1 MINKIIAEYLRT
13 NKRLVVPHFGAFIR
27 KENSEAIVFVP
38 FLKKDDGVLQQLLVS
53 EYGMDS
59 ADAQAVIDEYIA
71 EIKESIAARGAYV
84 IEGVGRLMTDSNG
97 ICYLELGA
105 APAQAAAVR
114 PVDTASPVGPASFPA
129 PSAEPA
135 RHTKIQQQARPT
147 EKTDKLGGQALLS
160 DVMWF
165 KKEMKAYH
173 EWLERQVKKHPH
185 VKILMET
192 EATPELISEMDV
204 DAAIIAVGA
213 EQIVPPIPGVEKAT
227 MAFDVFGHE
236 EELGKKVVII
246 GGGDIGCEL
255 SIHLSGLGHE
265 CSIVEMTHFVAG
277 NTELTERMSILEWME
292 KENVTTY
299 LDTQALEIG
308 DGSVKIKNA
317 DGESYLEADSVIVS
331 TGTRALSKLRD
342 SFKDVAFD
350 VINIGDCKKASNIQ
364 HAVESGFDAGY
375 IL

>member
-13 NKRLVVPHFGAFIR
+13 NTRLVVPHFGAFIR

-114 PVDTASPVGPASFPA
+114 SVDTASPVGPASFPA

-147 EKTDKLGGQALLS
+147 EKTDKLGAAASPQSPARKPEAQYPPDTRPSNPVTSRSVQDALYGNPRPAPMQAPADRQEQTFRTPMPNVRPGNQPPRPPMPPQGRPAGTGYRPS
-160 DVMWF
+160 RPVGRQAP
-165 KKEMKAYH
+165 KSKADGFI
-173 EWLERQVKKHPH
+173 VIA
-185 VKILMET
+185 IL
-192 EATPELISEMDV
+192 AAVAAL
-204 DAAIIAVGA
+204 AAIIFGLTVTHGGPDILPLIESSSPDTTQVQPIA
-213 EQIVPPIPGVEKAT
+213 E
-227 MAFDVFGHE
+227 
-236 EELGKKVVII
+236 
-246 GGGDIGCEL
+246 
-255 SIHLSGLGHE
+255 
-265 CSIVEMTHFVAG
+265 
-277 NTELTERMSILEWME
+277 
-292 KENVTTY
+292 
-299 LDTQALEIG
+299 
-308 DGSVKIKNA
+308 
-317 DGESYLEADSVIVS
+317 
-331 TGTRALSKLRD
+331 
-342 SFKDVAFD
+342 
-350 VINIGDCKKASNIQ
+350 
-364 HAVESGFDAGY
+364 
-375 IL
+375 

>member
-114 PVDTASPVGPASFPA
+114 SVDTASPVGPASFPA

-147 EKTDKLGGQALLS
+147 EKTDKLGAAAS
-160 DVMWF
+160 
-165 KKEMKAYH
+165 
-173 EWLERQVKKHPH
+173 P
-185 VKILMET
+185 
-192 EATPELISEMDV
+192 PEQPGHFP
-204 DAAIIAVGA
+204 VGA
-213 EQIVPPIPGVEKAT
+213 RRSLRQSPSCPHASSGRPARTDFPNTHAECPPRNPAAPAAPRAARRHGIPSVAPGGQTSPQVQSRRIHRHSHSGRRSG
-227 MAFDVFGHE
+227 FGRHH
-236 EELGKKVVII
+236 I
-246 GGGDIGCEL
+246 
-255 SIHLSGLGHE
+255 
-265 CSIVEMTHFVAG
+265 
-277 NTELTERMSILEWME
+277 R
-292 KENVTTY
+292 
-299 LDTQALEIG
+299 
-308 DGSVKIKNA
+308 A
-317 DGESYLEADSVIVS
+317 DGHSRRTRYPAADRILVARHDAGSADSGITVPN
-331 TGTRALSKLRD
+331 T
-342 SFKDVAFD
+342 
-350 VINIGDCKKASNIQ
+350 
-364 HAVESGFDAGY
+364 
-375 IL
+375 

>member
-147 EKTDKLGGQALLS
+147 EKTDKLGAAASPQSPARKPEAQYPPDTRPSNPVTSRSVQDALYGNPRPAPMQAPADRQEQTFRTPMPNVRPGNQPPRPPMPPQGRPDGTGYRPS
-160 DVMWF
+160 RPVGRQAP
-165 KKEMKAYH
+165 KSKADGFI
-173 EWLERQVKKHPH
+173 VIA
-185 VKILMET
+185 IL
-192 EATPELISEMDV
+192 AAVAAL
-204 DAAIIAVGA
+204 AAIIFGLTVTHGGPDILPLIESSSPDTTQVQPIA
-213 EQIVPPIPGVEKAT
+213 E
-227 MAFDVFGHE
+227 
-236 EELGKKVVII
+236 
-246 GGGDIGCEL
+246 
-255 SIHLSGLGHE
+255 
-265 CSIVEMTHFVAG
+265 
-277 NTELTERMSILEWME
+277 
-292 KENVTTY
+292 
-299 LDTQALEIG
+299 
-308 DGSVKIKNA
+308 
-317 DGESYLEADSVIVS
+317 
-331 TGTRALSKLRD
+331 
-342 SFKDVAFD
+342 
-350 VINIGDCKKASNIQ
+350 
-364 HAVESGFDAGY
+364 
-375 IL
+375 

>member
-147 EKTDKLGGQALLS
+147 EKTDKLGAAASPQSPARKPEAQYPPDTRPSNPVTSRSVQDALYGNPRPAPMQAPADRQEQTFRTPMPNVRPGNQPPRPPMPPQGRPAGTGYRPS
-160 DVMWF
+160 RPVGRQAP
-165 KKEMKAYH
+165 KSKADGFI
-173 EWLERQVKKHPH
+173 VIA
-185 VKILMET
+185 IL
-192 EATPELISEMDV
+192 AAVAAL
-204 DAAIIAVGA
+204 AAII
-213 EQIVPPIPGVEKAT
+213 
-227 MAFDVFGHE
+227 FGLTVTH
-236 EELGKKVVII
+236 
-246 GGGDIGCEL
+246 GGPDIL
-255 SIHLSGLGHE
+255 P
-265 CSIVEMTHFVAG
+265 
-277 NTELTERMSILEWME
+277 LTESSSPD
-292 KENVTTY
+292 TT
-299 LDTQALEIG
+299 QVQPIAE
-308 DGSVKIKNA
+308 
-317 DGESYLEADSVIVS
+317 
-331 TGTRALSKLRD
+331 
-342 SFKDVAFD
+342 
-350 VINIGDCKKASNIQ
+350 
-364 HAVESGFDAGY
+364 
-375 IL
+375 

>member
-147 EKTDKLGGQALLS
+147 EKTDKLGAAASPQSPARKPEAQYPPDTRPSNPVTSRSVQDALYGNPRPAPMQAPTDRQEQTFRTPMPNVRPGNQPPRPPMPPQGRPAGTGYRPS
-160 DVMWF
+160 RPVGRQAP
-165 KKEMKAYH
+165 KSKADGFI
-173 EWLERQVKKHPH
+173 VIA
-185 VKILMET
+185 IL
-192 EATPELISEMDV
+192 AAVAAL
-204 DAAIIAVGA
+204 AAIIFGLTVTHGGPDILPLIESSSPDTTQVQPIA
-213 EQIVPPIPGVEKAT
+213 E
-227 MAFDVFGHE
+227 
-236 EELGKKVVII
+236 
-246 GGGDIGCEL
+246 
-255 SIHLSGLGHE
+255 
-265 CSIVEMTHFVAG
+265 
-277 NTELTERMSILEWME
+277 
-292 KENVTTY
+292 
-299 LDTQALEIG
+299 
-308 DGSVKIKNA
+308 
-317 DGESYLEADSVIVS
+317 
-331 TGTRALSKLRD
+331 
-342 SFKDVAFD
+342 
-350 VINIGDCKKASNIQ
+350 
-364 HAVESGFDAGY
+364 
-375 IL
+375 

>member
-147 EKTDKLGGQALLS
+147 EKTDKLGAAASPQSPARKPEAQYPPDTRPSNPVTSRSVQDALYGNPRPAPMQAPADRQEQTFRTPMPNVRPGNQPPRPPMPPQGRPAGTGYRPS
-160 DVMWF
+160 RPVGRQAP
-165 KKEMKAYH
+165 KSKADGFI
-173 EWLERQVKKHPH
+173 VIA
-185 VKILMET
+185 IL
-192 EATPELISEMDV
+192 AAVSAL
-204 DAAIIAVGA
+204 AAI
-213 EQIVPPIPGVEKAT
+213 Q
-227 MAFDVFGHE
+227 FG
-236 EELGKKVVII
+236 LTVTD
-246 GGGDIGCEL
+246 GGPDIL
-255 SIHLSGLGHE
+255 PL
-265 CSIVEMTHFVAG
+265 
-277 NTELTERMSILEWME
+277 
-292 KENVTTY
+292 
-299 LDTQALEIG
+299 
-308 DGSVKIKNA
+308 
-317 DGESYLEADSVIVS
+317 IVS
-331 TGTRALSKLRD
+331 SSPDTTQVQPIA
-342 SFKDVAFD
+342 
-350 VINIGDCKKASNIQ
+350 
-364 HAVESGFDAGY
+364 E
-375 IL
+375 

>member
-147 EKTDKLGGQALLS
+147 EKTDKLGAAASPQSPARKPEAQYPPDTRPSNPVTSRSVQDALYGNPRPAPMQAPADRQEQTFRTPMPNVRPGNQPPRPPMPPQGRPAGTGYRPS
-160 DVMWF
+160 RPVGRQAP
-165 KKEMKAYH
+165 KCKADGFI
-173 EWLERQVKKHPH
+173 VIA
-185 VKILMET
+185 IL
-192 EATPELISEMDV
+192 AAVAAL
-204 DAAIIAVGA
+204 AAIIFGLTVTHGGPDILPLIESSSPDTTQVQPIA
-213 EQIVPPIPGVEKAT
+213 E
-227 MAFDVFGHE
+227 
-236 EELGKKVVII
+236 
-246 GGGDIGCEL
+246 
-255 SIHLSGLGHE
+255 
-265 CSIVEMTHFVAG
+265 
-277 NTELTERMSILEWME
+277 
-292 KENVTTY
+292 
-299 LDTQALEIG
+299 
-308 DGSVKIKNA
+308 
-317 DGESYLEADSVIVS
+317 
-331 TGTRALSKLRD
+331 
-342 SFKDVAFD
+342 
-350 VINIGDCKKASNIQ
+350 
-364 HAVESGFDAGY
+364 
-375 IL
+375 

>member
-97 ICYLELGA
+97 IYYLELGA

-147 EKTDKLGGQALLS
+147 EKTDKLGAAASPQSPARKPEAQYPPDTRPSNPVTSRSVQDALYGNPRPAPMQAPADRQEQTFRTPMPNVRPGNQPPRPPMPPQGRPAGTGYRPS
-160 DVMWF
+160 RPVGRQAP
-165 KKEMKAYH
+165 KSKADGFI
-173 EWLERQVKKHPH
+173 VIA
-185 VKILMET
+185 IL
-192 EATPELISEMDV
+192 AAVAAL
-204 DAAIIAVGA
+204 AAIIFGLTVTHGGPDILPLIESSSPDTTQVQPIA
-213 EQIVPPIPGVEKAT
+213 E
-227 MAFDVFGHE
+227 
-236 EELGKKVVII
+236 
-246 GGGDIGCEL
+246 
-255 SIHLSGLGHE
+255 
-265 CSIVEMTHFVAG
+265 
-277 NTELTERMSILEWME
+277 
-292 KENVTTY
+292 
-299 LDTQALEIG
+299 
-308 DGSVKIKNA
+308 
-317 DGESYLEADSVIVS
+317 
-331 TGTRALSKLRD
+331 
-342 SFKDVAFD
+342 
-350 VINIGDCKKASNIQ
+350 
-364 HAVESGFDAGY
+364 
-375 IL
+375 

>member
-135 RHTKIQQQARPT
+135 RHTKIQARPT
-147 EKTDKLGGQALLS
+147 EKTDKLGAAASPQSPARKPEAQYPPDTRPSNPVTSRSVQDALYGNPRPAPMQAPADRQEQTFRTPMPNVRPGNQPPRPPMPPQGRPAGTGYRPS
-160 DVMWF
+160 RPVGRQAP
-165 KKEMKAYH
+165 KSKADGFI
-173 EWLERQVKKHPH
+173 VIA
-185 VKILMET
+185 IL
-192 EATPELISEMDV
+192 AAVAAL
-204 DAAIIAVGA
+204 AAIIFGLTVTHGGPDILPLIESSSPDTTQVQPIA
-213 EQIVPPIPGVEKAT
+213 E
-227 MAFDVFGHE
+227 
-236 EELGKKVVII
+236 
-246 GGGDIGCEL
+246 
-255 SIHLSGLGHE
+255 
-265 CSIVEMTHFVAG
+265 
-277 NTELTERMSILEWME
+277 
-292 KENVTTY
+292 
-299 LDTQALEIG
+299 
-308 DGSVKIKNA
+308 
-317 DGESYLEADSVIVS
+317 
-331 TGTRALSKLRD
+331 
-342 SFKDVAFD
+342 
-350 VINIGDCKKASNIQ
+350 
-364 HAVESGFDAGY
+364 
-375 IL
+375 

>member
-147 EKTDKLGGQALLS
+147 EKTDKLGAAASPQSPARKPEAQYPPDTRPSNPVTSRSVQDALYGNPRPAPMQAPADRQEQTFRTPMPNVRPGNQPPRPPMPPQGRPAGTGYRPS
-160 DVMWF
+160 RPVGRQAP
-165 KKEMKAYH
+165 KSKADGFIIIA
-173 EWLERQVKKHPH
+173 
-185 VKILMET
+185 IL
-192 EATPELISEMDV
+192 AAVAAL
-204 DAAIIAVGA
+204 AAIIFGLTVTHGGPDILPLIESSSPDTTQIQAIA
-213 EQIVPPIPGVEKAT
+213 E
-227 MAFDVFGHE
+227 
-236 EELGKKVVII
+236 
-246 GGGDIGCEL
+246 
-255 SIHLSGLGHE
+255 
-265 CSIVEMTHFVAG
+265 
-277 NTELTERMSILEWME
+277 
-292 KENVTTY
+292 
-299 LDTQALEIG
+299 
-308 DGSVKIKNA
+308 
-317 DGESYLEADSVIVS
+317 
-331 TGTRALSKLRD
+331 
-342 SFKDVAFD
+342 
-350 VINIGDCKKASNIQ
+350 
-364 HAVESGFDAGY
+364 
-375 IL
+375 

>member
-114 PVDTASPVGPASFPA
+114 SVDTASPVGPASFPA

-147 EKTDKLGGQALLS
+147 EKTDKLGAAASPQSPARKPEAQYPPDTRPSNPVTSRSVQDALYGNPRPAPMQAPADRQEQTFRTPMPNVRPGNQPPRPRMPPQGRPAGTGYRPS
-160 DVMWF
+160 RPVGRQAP
-165 KKEMKAYH
+165 KSKADGFI
-173 EWLERQVKKHPH
+173 VIA
-185 VKILMET
+185 IL
-192 EATPELISEMDV
+192 AAVAAL
-204 DAAIIAVGA
+204 AAIIFGLTVTHGGPDILPLIESSSPDTTQVQPIA
-213 EQIVPPIPGVEKAT
+213 E
-227 MAFDVFGHE
+227 
-236 EELGKKVVII
+236 
-246 GGGDIGCEL
+246 
-255 SIHLSGLGHE
+255 
-265 CSIVEMTHFVAG
+265 
-277 NTELTERMSILEWME
+277 
-292 KENVTTY
+292 
-299 LDTQALEIG
+299 
-308 DGSVKIKNA
+308 
-317 DGESYLEADSVIVS
+317 
-331 TGTRALSKLRD
+331 
-342 SFKDVAFD
+342 
-350 VINIGDCKKASNIQ
+350 
-364 HAVESGFDAGY
+364 
-375 IL
+375 

>member
-114 PVDTASPVGPASFPA
+114 SVDTASPVGPASFPA

-147 EKTDKLGGQALLS
+147 EKTDKLGASASPQSPARKPEAQYPPDTRPSNPVTSRSVQDALYGNPRPAPMQAPADRQEQTFRTPMPNVRPGIQPPRPPLGRPAGPGYRPS
-160 DVMWF
+160 RPVGSQAPQS
-165 KKEMKAYH
+165 KAAGF
-173 EWLERQVKKHPH
+173 LVIA
-185 VKILMET
+185 IL
-192 EATPELISEMDV
+192 AAVAAL
-204 DAAIIAVGA
+204 AAIIFGLTVTHGGPDILPLIESSSPDTTQVQPIA
-213 EQIVPPIPGVEKAT
+213 E
-227 MAFDVFGHE
+227 
-236 EELGKKVVII
+236 
-246 GGGDIGCEL
+246 
-255 SIHLSGLGHE
+255 
-265 CSIVEMTHFVAG
+265 
-277 NTELTERMSILEWME
+277 
-292 KENVTTY
+292 
-299 LDTQALEIG
+299 
-308 DGSVKIKNA
+308 
-317 DGESYLEADSVIVS
+317 
-331 TGTRALSKLRD
+331 
-342 SFKDVAFD
+342 
-350 VINIGDCKKASNIQ
+350 
-364 HAVESGFDAGY
+364 
-375 IL
+375 

>member
-27 KENSEAIVFVP
+27 KKNSEAIVFVP

-147 EKTDKLGGQALLS
+147 EKTDKLGAAASPQSPARKPEAQYPPDTRPSNPVTSRSVQDALYGNPRPAPMQAPADRQEQTFRTPMPNVRPGNQPPRPPMPPQGRPAGTGYRPS
-160 DVMWF
+160 RPVGRQAP
-165 KKEMKAYH
+165 KSKADGFI
-173 EWLERQVKKHPH
+173 VIA
-185 VKILMET
+185 IL
-192 EATPELISEMDV
+192 AAVAAL
-204 DAAIIAVGA
+204 AAIIFGLTVTHGGPDILPLIESSSPDTTQVQPIA
-213 EQIVPPIPGVEKAT
+213 E
-227 MAFDVFGHE
+227 
-236 EELGKKVVII
+236 
-246 GGGDIGCEL
+246 
-255 SIHLSGLGHE
+255 
-265 CSIVEMTHFVAG
+265 
-277 NTELTERMSILEWME
+277 
-292 KENVTTY
+292 
-299 LDTQALEIG
+299 
-308 DGSVKIKNA
+308 
-317 DGESYLEADSVIVS
+317 
-331 TGTRALSKLRD
+331 
-342 SFKDVAFD
+342 
-350 VINIGDCKKASNIQ
+350 
-364 HAVESGFDAGY
+364 
-375 IL
+375 

>member
-114 PVDTASPVGPASFPA
+114 PADTASPVGPASFPA

-147 EKTDKLGGQALLS
+147 EKTDKLGAAAASPQSPARKPEAQYPPDTRPSNPVTSRSVQDALYGNPHPAPMQAPADRQEQTFRTPMPNVRPGNQPPRPPMPPQGRPAGTGYRPS
-160 DVMWF
+160 CPVGRQAP
-165 KKEMKAYH
+165 KSKADGFI
-173 EWLERQVKKHPH
+173 VIA
-185 VKILMET
+185 IL
-192 EATPELISEMDV
+192 AAVAAL
-204 DAAIIAVGA
+204 AAIIFGLTVTHGGPDILPLIESSSPDTTQVQPIA
-213 EQIVPPIPGVEKAT
+213 E
-227 MAFDVFGHE
+227 
-236 EELGKKVVII
+236 
-246 GGGDIGCEL
+246 
-255 SIHLSGLGHE
+255 
-265 CSIVEMTHFVAG
+265 
-277 NTELTERMSILEWME
+277 
-292 KENVTTY
+292 
-299 LDTQALEIG
+299 
-308 DGSVKIKNA
+308 
-317 DGESYLEADSVIVS
+317 
-331 TGTRALSKLRD
+331 
-342 SFKDVAFD
+342 
-350 VINIGDCKKASNIQ
+350 
-364 HAVESGFDAGY
+364 
-375 IL
+375 

>member
-147 EKTDKLGGQALLS
+147 EKTDKLGAAASPQSPARKPEAQYPPDTRPSNPVTSRSVQDALYGNPRPAPMQAPADRQEQTFRTPMPNVRPGNQPPRPPMPPQGRPAGTGYRPS
-160 DVMWF
+160 RPVGRQAP
-165 KKEMKAYH
+165 KAKADGFI
-173 EWLERQVKKHPH
+173 VIA
-185 VKILMET
+185 IL
-192 EATPELISEMDV
+192 AAVAAL
-204 DAAIIAVGA
+204 AAIIFGLTVTHGGPDILPLIESSSPDTTQVQPIA
-213 EQIVPPIPGVEKAT
+213 E
-227 MAFDVFGHE
+227 
-236 EELGKKVVII
+236 
-246 GGGDIGCEL
+246 
-255 SIHLSGLGHE
+255 
-265 CSIVEMTHFVAG
+265 
-277 NTELTERMSILEWME
+277 
-292 KENVTTY
+292 
-299 LDTQALEIG
+299 
-308 DGSVKIKNA
+308 
-317 DGESYLEADSVIVS
+317 
-331 TGTRALSKLRD
+331 
-342 SFKDVAFD
+342 
-350 VINIGDCKKASNIQ
+350 
-364 HAVESGFDAGY
+364 
-375 IL
+375 

>member
-147 EKTDKLGGQALLS
+147 EKTDKLGAAASPQSPARKPEAQYPPDTRPSNPVTSRSVQDALYGNPRPAPMQAPADRQEQTFRTPMPNVRPGNQPPRPPMLPQGRPAGTGYRPS
-160 DVMWF
+160 RPVGRQAP
-165 KKEMKAYH
+165 KSKADGFI
-173 EWLERQVKKHPH
+173 VIA
-185 VKILMET
+185 IL
-192 EATPELISEMDV
+192 AAVAAL
-204 DAAIIAVGA
+204 AAIIFGLTVTHGGPDILPLIESSSPDTTQVQPIA
-213 EQIVPPIPGVEKAT
+213 E
-227 MAFDVFGHE
+227 
-236 EELGKKVVII
+236 
-246 GGGDIGCEL
+246 
-255 SIHLSGLGHE
+255 
-265 CSIVEMTHFVAG
+265 
-277 NTELTERMSILEWME
+277 
-292 KENVTTY
+292 
-299 LDTQALEIG
+299 
-308 DGSVKIKNA
+308 
-317 DGESYLEADSVIVS
+317 
-331 TGTRALSKLRD
+331 
-342 SFKDVAFD
+342 
-350 VINIGDCKKASNIQ
+350 
-364 HAVESGFDAGY
+364 
-375 IL
+375 

>member
-38 FLKKDDGVLQQLLVS
+38 FLKKDDGVLQHLLVS

-147 EKTDKLGGQALLS
+147 EKTDKLGAAASPQSPARKPEAQYPPDTRPSNPVTSRSVQDALYGNPRPAPMQAPADRQEQTFRTPMPNVRPGNQPPRPPMPPQGRPAGTGYRPS
-160 DVMWF
+160 RPVGRQAP
-165 KKEMKAYH
+165 KSKADGFI
-173 EWLERQVKKHPH
+173 VIA
-185 VKILMET
+185 IL
-192 EATPELISEMDV
+192 AAVAAL
-204 DAAIIAVGA
+204 AAIIFGLTVTHGGPDILPLIESSSPDTTQVQPIA
-213 EQIVPPIPGVEKAT
+213 E
-227 MAFDVFGHE
+227 
-236 EELGKKVVII
+236 
-246 GGGDIGCEL
+246 
-255 SIHLSGLGHE
+255 
-265 CSIVEMTHFVAG
+265 
-277 NTELTERMSILEWME
+277 
-292 KENVTTY
+292 
-299 LDTQALEIG
+299 
-308 DGSVKIKNA
+308 
-317 DGESYLEADSVIVS
+317 
-331 TGTRALSKLRD
+331 
-342 SFKDVAFD
+342 
-350 VINIGDCKKASNIQ
+350 
-364 HAVESGFDAGY
+364 
-375 IL
+375 

>member
-71 EIKESIAARGAYV
+71 EIKGSIAARGAYV

-114 PVDTASPVGPASFPA
+114 PADTASPVGPASFPA

-147 EKTDKLGGQALLS
+147 EKTDKLGAAAASPQSPARKPEAQYPPDTRPSNPAPSRSVQDALYGNPRPAPMQAPADRQEQTFRTPMPNIRPGNQPPRPHMPPQGRPAGTGYRPS
-160 DVMWF
+160 RPVGRQAP
-165 KKEMKAYH
+165 KSKADGFI
-173 EWLERQVKKHPH
+173 VIA
-185 VKILMET
+185 IL
-192 EATPELISEMDV
+192 AAVAAL
-204 DAAIIAVGA
+204 AAIIFGLTVTHGGPDILPLIESSSPDTTQVQPIA
-213 EQIVPPIPGVEKAT
+213 E
-227 MAFDVFGHE
+227 
-236 EELGKKVVII
+236 
-246 GGGDIGCEL
+246 
-255 SIHLSGLGHE
+255 
-265 CSIVEMTHFVAG
+265 
-277 NTELTERMSILEWME
+277 
-292 KENVTTY
+292 
-299 LDTQALEIG
+299 
-308 DGSVKIKNA
+308 
-317 DGESYLEADSVIVS
+317 
-331 TGTRALSKLRD
+331 
-342 SFKDVAFD
+342 
-350 VINIGDCKKASNIQ
+350 
-364 HAVESGFDAGY
+364 
-375 IL
+375 

>member
-114 PVDTASPVGPASFPA
+114 SVDTASPVGPASFPA

-147 EKTDKLGGQALLS
+147 DPTAKLGA
-160 DVMWF
+160 
-165 KKEMKAYH
+165 AA
-173 EWLERQVKKHPH
+173 PPPPPPP
-185 VKILMET
+185 
-192 EATPELISEMDV
+192 TP
-204 DAAIIAVGA
+204 AA
-213 EQIVPPIPGVEKAT
+213 
-227 MAFDVFGHE
+227 H
-236 EELGKKVVII
+236 
-246 GGGDIGCEL
+246 
-255 SIHLSGLGHE
+255 
-265 CSIVEMTHFVAG
+265 
-277 NTELTERMSILEWME
+277 
-292 KENVTTY
+292 
-299 LDTQALEIG
+299 
-308 DGSVKIKNA
+308 
-317 DGESYLEADSVIVS
+317 
-331 TGTRALSKLRD
+331 
-342 SFKDVAFD
+342 
-350 VINIGDCKKASNIQ
+350 
-364 HAVESGFDAGY
+364 
-375 IL
+375 

>member
-59 ADAQAVIDEYIA
+59 ADAQAGIDEYIA

-147 EKTDKLGGQALLS
+147 EKTDKLGAAASPQSPARKPEAQYPPDTRPSNPVTSRSVQDALYGNPRPAPMQAPADRQEQTFRTPMPNVRPGNQPPRPPMPPQGRPAGTGYRPS
-160 DVMWF
+160 RPVGRQAP
-165 KKEMKAYH
+165 KSKADGFI
-173 EWLERQVKKHPH
+173 VIA
-185 VKILMET
+185 IL
-192 EATPELISEMDV
+192 AAVAAL
-204 DAAIIAVGA
+204 AAIIFGLTVTHGGPDILPPDTTQVQPIA
-213 EQIVPPIPGVEKAT
+213 E
-227 MAFDVFGHE
+227 
-236 EELGKKVVII
+236 
-246 GGGDIGCEL
+246 
-255 SIHLSGLGHE
+255 
-265 CSIVEMTHFVAG
+265 
-277 NTELTERMSILEWME
+277 
-292 KENVTTY
+292 
-299 LDTQALEIG
+299 
-308 DGSVKIKNA
+308 
-317 DGESYLEADSVIVS
+317 
-331 TGTRALSKLRD
+331 
-342 SFKDVAFD
+342 
-350 VINIGDCKKASNIQ
+350 
-364 HAVESGFDAGY
+364 
-375 IL
+375 

>member
-114 PVDTASPVGPASFPA
+114 PADTASPVGPASFPA

-147 EKTDKLGGQALLS
+147 EKTDKLGAAAASPQSPARKPEAQYPPDTRPSNPVTSRSVQDALYGNPRPAPMQAPADRQEQTFRTPMPNVRPGIQPPRPPMPPQGRPAGTGYRPS
-160 DVMWF
+160 RPVGRQAP
-165 KKEMKAYH
+165 KSKADGFI
-173 EWLERQVKKHPH
+173 VIA
-185 VKILMET
+185 IL
-192 EATPELISEMDV
+192 AAVAAL
-204 DAAIIAVGA
+204 AAIIFGLTVTHGGPDILPLIESSSPDTTQVQPIA
-213 EQIVPPIPGVEKAT
+213 E
-227 MAFDVFGHE
+227 
-236 EELGKKVVII
+236 
-246 GGGDIGCEL
+246 
-255 SIHLSGLGHE
+255 
-265 CSIVEMTHFVAG
+265 
-277 NTELTERMSILEWME
+277 
-292 KENVTTY
+292 
-299 LDTQALEIG
+299 
-308 DGSVKIKNA
+308 
-317 DGESYLEADSVIVS
+317 
-331 TGTRALSKLRD
+331 
-342 SFKDVAFD
+342 
-350 VINIGDCKKASNIQ
+350 
-364 HAVESGFDAGY
+364 
-375 IL
+375 

>member
-13 NKRLVVPHFGAFIR
+13 NTRLVVPHFGAFIR

-147 EKTDKLGGQALLS
+147 EKTDKLGAAASPQSPARKPEAQYPPDTRPSNPVTSRSVQDALYGNPRPAPMQAPADRQEQTFRTPMPNVRPGNQPPRPPMPPQGRPAGTGYRPS
-160 DVMWF
+160 RPVGRQAP
-165 KKEMKAYH
+165 KSKADGFI
-173 EWLERQVKKHPH
+173 VIA
-185 VKILMET
+185 IL
-192 EATPELISEMDV
+192 AAVAAL
-204 DAAIIAVGA
+204 AAIIFGLTVTHGGPDILPLIESSSPDTTQVQPIA
-213 EQIVPPIPGVEKAT
+213 E
-227 MAFDVFGHE
+227 
-236 EELGKKVVII
+236 
-246 GGGDIGCEL
+246 
-255 SIHLSGLGHE
+255 
-265 CSIVEMTHFVAG
+265 
-277 NTELTERMSILEWME
+277 
-292 KENVTTY
+292 
-299 LDTQALEIG
+299 
-308 DGSVKIKNA
+308 
-317 DGESYLEADSVIVS
+317 
-331 TGTRALSKLRD
+331 
-342 SFKDVAFD
+342 
-350 VINIGDCKKASNIQ
+350 
-364 HAVESGFDAGY
+364 
-375 IL
+375 

>member
-97 ICYLELGA
+97 ICYLELSA

-147 EKTDKLGGQALLS
+147 EKTDKLGAAASPQSPARKPEAQYPPDTRPSNPVTSRSVQDALYGNPRPAPMQAPADRQEQTFRTPMPNVRPGNQPPRPPMPPQGRPAGTGYRPS
-160 DVMWF
+160 RPVGRQAP
-165 KKEMKAYH
+165 KSKADGFI
-173 EWLERQVKKHPH
+173 VIA
-185 VKILMET
+185 IL
-192 EATPELISEMDV
+192 AAVAAL
-204 DAAIIAVGA
+204 AAIIFGLTVTHGGPDILPLIESSSPDTTQVQPIA
-213 EQIVPPIPGVEKAT
+213 E
-227 MAFDVFGHE
+227 
-236 EELGKKVVII
+236 
-246 GGGDIGCEL
+246 
-255 SIHLSGLGHE
+255 
-265 CSIVEMTHFVAG
+265 
-277 NTELTERMSILEWME
+277 
-292 KENVTTY
+292 
-299 LDTQALEIG
+299 
-308 DGSVKIKNA
+308 
-317 DGESYLEADSVIVS
+317 
-331 TGTRALSKLRD
+331 
-342 SFKDVAFD
+342 
-350 VINIGDCKKASNIQ
+350 
-364 HAVESGFDAGY
+364 
-375 IL
+375 

>member
-135 RHTKIQQQARPT
+135 RHTKIQPQARPT
-147 EKTDKLGGQALLS
+147 DPTDKLGAPAPPQAPPP
-160 DVMWF
+160 
-165 KKEMKAYH
+165 K
-173 EWLERQVKKHPH
+173 P
-185 VKILMET
+185 
-192 EATPELISEMDV
+192 EAPRYPPEQPGHFP
-204 DAAIIAVGA
+204 VGA
-213 EQIVPPIPGVEKAT
+213 RRSLRQSPSCPHASSGRPARTDFPNTHAECPPRKPTAPAAYAAPRTARRHGIPSVAPGGQTSPQVQSRRIHRHSHSGRRSG
-227 MAFDVFGHE
+227 FGRHH
-236 EELGKKVVII
+236 I
-246 GGGDIGCEL
+246 
-255 SIHLSGLGHE
+255 
-265 CSIVEMTHFVAG
+265 
-277 NTELTERMSILEWME
+277 R
-292 KENVTTY
+292 
-299 LDTQALEIG
+299 
-308 DGSVKIKNA
+308 A
-317 DGESYLEADSVIVS
+317 DGHSRRTRYPAADRI
-331 TGTRALSKLRD
+331 L
-342 SFKDVAFD
+342 VAR
-350 VINIGDCKKASNIQ
+350 
-364 HAVESGFDAGY
+364 HDAGSADRG
-375 IL
+375 ITVPNT

>member
-59 ADAQAVIDEYIA
+59 ADAQAIIDEYIA

-147 EKTDKLGGQALLS
+147 EKTDKLGPAIARPQAGGAIS
-160 DVMWF
+160 
-165 KKEMKAYH
+165 ARY
-173 EWLERQVKKHPH
+173 P
-185 VKILMET
+185 
-192 EATPELISEMDV
+192 PEQPGHFP
-204 DAAIIAVGA
+204 VGA
-213 EQIVPPIPGVEKAT
+213 RRSLRQSPSCPHASSGRPARTDFPNTHAECPPRKPTAPAAYAAPRTARRHGIPSVAPGGQTSPQVQSRRIHRHSHSGRRSG
-227 MAFDVFGHE
+227 FGRHH
-236 EELGKKVVII
+236 I
-246 GGGDIGCEL
+246 
-255 SIHLSGLGHE
+255 
-265 CSIVEMTHFVAG
+265 
-277 NTELTERMSILEWME
+277 R
-292 KENVTTY
+292 
-299 LDTQALEIG
+299 
-308 DGSVKIKNA
+308 A
-317 DGESYLEADSVIVS
+317 DGHSRRTRYPAADRI
-331 TGTRALSKLRD
+331 L
-342 SFKDVAFD
+342 VAR
-350 VINIGDCKKASNIQ
+350 
-364 HAVESGFDAGY
+364 HDAGSADRG
-375 IL
+375 ITVPNT

>member
-114 PVDTASPVGPASFPA
+114 PADTASPVGPASFPA

-147 EKTDKLGGQALLS
+147 EKTDKLGAAAASPQSPARKPEAQYPPDTRPSNPVTSRSVQDALYGNPRPAPMQAPADRQEQTFRTPMPNIRPGNQPPRPPMPPQGRPAGTGYRPS
-160 DVMWF
+160 RPVGRQAP
-165 KKEMKAYH
+165 KSKADGFI
-173 EWLERQVKKHPH
+173 VIA
-185 VKILMET
+185 IL
-192 EATPELISEMDV
+192 AAVAAL
-204 DAAIIAVGA
+204 AAIIFGLTVTHGGPDILPLIESSSPDTTQVQPIA
-213 EQIVPPIPGVEKAT
+213 E
-227 MAFDVFGHE
+227 
-236 EELGKKVVII
+236 
-246 GGGDIGCEL
+246 
-255 SIHLSGLGHE
+255 
-265 CSIVEMTHFVAG
+265 
-277 NTELTERMSILEWME
+277 
-292 KENVTTY
+292 
-299 LDTQALEIG
+299 
-308 DGSVKIKNA
+308 
-317 DGESYLEADSVIVS
+317 
-331 TGTRALSKLRD
+331 
-342 SFKDVAFD
+342 
-350 VINIGDCKKASNIQ
+350 
-364 HAVESGFDAGY
+364 
-375 IL
+375 

>member
-114 PVDTASPVGPASFPA
+114 PADTASPVGPASFPA
-129 PSAEPA
+129 PLAEPA

-147 EKTDKLGGQALLS
+147 EKTDKLGAAAASPQSPARKPEAQYPPDTRPSNPVPSRSVQDALYGNPRPAPMQAPADRQEQTFRTPMPNVRPGIQPPRPPMPPQGRPAGTGYRPS
-160 DVMWF
+160 RPVGRQAP
-165 KKEMKAYH
+165 KSKADGFI
-173 EWLERQVKKHPH
+173 VIA
-185 VKILMET
+185 IL
-192 EATPELISEMDV
+192 AAVAAL
-204 DAAIIAVGA
+204 AAIIFGLTVTHGGPDILPLIESSSPDTTQVQPIA
-213 EQIVPPIPGVEKAT
+213 E
-227 MAFDVFGHE
+227 
-236 EELGKKVVII
+236 
-246 GGGDIGCEL
+246 
-255 SIHLSGLGHE
+255 
-265 CSIVEMTHFVAG
+265 
-277 NTELTERMSILEWME
+277 
-292 KENVTTY
+292 
-299 LDTQALEIG
+299 
-308 DGSVKIKNA
+308 
-317 DGESYLEADSVIVS
+317 
-331 TGTRALSKLRD
+331 
-342 SFKDVAFD
+342 
-350 VINIGDCKKASNIQ
+350 
-364 HAVESGFDAGY
+364 
-375 IL
+375 

>member
-71 EIKESIAARGAYV
+71 EIKGSIAARGAYV

-114 PVDTASPVGPASFPA
+114 PADTASPVGPASFPA

-147 EKTDKLGGQALLS
+147 EKTDKLGAAAASPQSPARKPEAQYPPDTRPSNPAPSRSVQDALYGNPRPAPMQAPADRQEQTFRTPMPNIRPGNQPPRPPMPPQGRPAGTGYRPS
-160 DVMWF
+160 RPVGRQAP
-165 KKEMKAYH
+165 KSKADGFI
-173 EWLERQVKKHPH
+173 VIA
-185 VKILMET
+185 IL
-192 EATPELISEMDV
+192 AAVAAL
-204 DAAIIAVGA
+204 AAIIFGLTVTHGGPDILPLIESSSPDTTQVQPIA
-213 EQIVPPIPGVEKAT
+213 E
-227 MAFDVFGHE
+227 
-236 EELGKKVVII
+236 
-246 GGGDIGCEL
+246 
-255 SIHLSGLGHE
+255 
-265 CSIVEMTHFVAG
+265 
-277 NTELTERMSILEWME
+277 
-292 KENVTTY
+292 
-299 LDTQALEIG
+299 
-308 DGSVKIKNA
+308 
-317 DGESYLEADSVIVS
+317 
-331 TGTRALSKLRD
+331 
-342 SFKDVAFD
+342 
-350 VINIGDCKKASNIQ
+350 
-364 HAVESGFDAGY
+364 
-375 IL
+375 

>member
-84 IEGVGRLMTDSNG
+84 IEGVGRLITDSNG

-147 EKTDKLGGQALLS
+147 EKTDKLGAAASPQSPARKPEAQYPPDTRPSNPVTSRSVQDALYGNPRPAPMQAPADRQEQTFRTPMPNVRPGNQPPRPPMPPQGRPAGTGYRPS
-160 DVMWF
+160 RPVGRQAP
-165 KKEMKAYH
+165 KSKADGFI
-173 EWLERQVKKHPH
+173 VIA
-185 VKILMET
+185 IL
-192 EATPELISEMDV
+192 AAVAAL
-204 DAAIIAVGA
+204 AAIIFGLTVTHGGPDILPLIESSSPDTTQVQPIA
-213 EQIVPPIPGVEKAT
+213 E
-227 MAFDVFGHE
+227 
-236 EELGKKVVII
+236 
-246 GGGDIGCEL
+246 
-255 SIHLSGLGHE
+255 
-265 CSIVEMTHFVAG
+265 
-277 NTELTERMSILEWME
+277 
-292 KENVTTY
+292 
-299 LDTQALEIG
+299 
-308 DGSVKIKNA
+308 
-317 DGESYLEADSVIVS
+317 
-331 TGTRALSKLRD
+331 
-342 SFKDVAFD
+342 
-350 VINIGDCKKASNIQ
+350 
-364 HAVESGFDAGY
+364 
-375 IL
+375 

>member
-135 RHTKIQQQARPT
+135 RHTT
-147 EKTDKLGGQALLS
+147 EKTDKLGAAASPQSPARKPEAQYPPDTRPSNPVTSRSVQDALYGNPRPAPMQAPADRQEQTFRTPMPNVRPGNQPPRPPMPPQGRPAGTGYRPS
-160 DVMWF
+160 RPVGRQAP
-165 KKEMKAYH
+165 KSKADGFI
-173 EWLERQVKKHPH
+173 VIA
-185 VKILMET
+185 IL
-192 EATPELISEMDV
+192 AAVAAL
-204 DAAIIAVGA
+204 AAIIFGLTVTHGGPDILPLIESSSPDTTQVQPIA
-213 EQIVPPIPGVEKAT
+213 E
-227 MAFDVFGHE
+227 
-236 EELGKKVVII
+236 
-246 GGGDIGCEL
+246 
-255 SIHLSGLGHE
+255 
-265 CSIVEMTHFVAG
+265 
-277 NTELTERMSILEWME
+277 
-292 KENVTTY
+292 
-299 LDTQALEIG
+299 
-308 DGSVKIKNA
+308 
-317 DGESYLEADSVIVS
+317 
-331 TGTRALSKLRD
+331 
-342 SFKDVAFD
+342 
-350 VINIGDCKKASNIQ
+350 
-364 HAVESGFDAGY
+364 
-375 IL
+375 

>member
-59 ADAQAVIDEYIA
+59 AGAQAVIDEYIA

-147 EKTDKLGGQALLS
+147 EKTDKLGAAASPQSPARKPEAQYPPDTRPSNPVTSRSVQDALYGNPRPAPMQAPADRQEQTFRTPMPNVRPGNQPPRPPMPPQGRPAGTGYRPS
-160 DVMWF
+160 RPVGRQAP
-165 KKEMKAYH
+165 KSKADGFI
-173 EWLERQVKKHPH
+173 VIA
-185 VKILMET
+185 IL
-192 EATPELISEMDV
+192 AAVAAL
-204 DAAIIAVGA
+204 AAIIFGLTVTHGGPDILPLIESSSPDTTQVQPIA
-213 EQIVPPIPGVEKAT
+213 E
-227 MAFDVFGHE
+227 
-236 EELGKKVVII
+236 
-246 GGGDIGCEL
+246 
-255 SIHLSGLGHE
+255 
-265 CSIVEMTHFVAG
+265 
-277 NTELTERMSILEWME
+277 
-292 KENVTTY
+292 
-299 LDTQALEIG
+299 
-308 DGSVKIKNA
+308 
-317 DGESYLEADSVIVS
+317 
-331 TGTRALSKLRD
+331 
-342 SFKDVAFD
+342 
-350 VINIGDCKKASNIQ
+350 
-364 HAVESGFDAGY
+364 
-375 IL
+375 

>member
-114 PVDTASPVGPASFPA
+114 SVDTASPVGPASFPA

-147 EKTDKLGGQALLS
+147 EKTDKLGAAASPQSPARKPEAQYPPDTRPSNPVTSRSVQDALYGNPRPAPMQAPADRQEQTFRTPMPNARPGNQPPRPPMPPQGRPAGTGYRPS
-160 DVMWF
+160 RPVGRQAP
-165 KKEMKAYH
+165 KSKADGFI
-173 EWLERQVKKHPH
+173 VIA
-185 VKILMET
+185 IL
-192 EATPELISEMDV
+192 AAVAAL
-204 DAAIIAVGA
+204 AAI
-213 EQIVPPIPGVEKAT
+213 
-227 MAFDVFGHE
+227 VFGLTVTH
-236 EELGKKVVII
+236 
-246 GGGDIGCEL
+246 GGPDILPLIE
-255 SIHLSGLGHE
+255 SS
-265 CSIVEMTHFVAG
+265 SPD
-277 NTELTERMSILEWME
+277 
-292 KENVTTY
+292 TT
-299 LDTQALEIG
+299 Q
-308 DGSVKIKNA
+308 
-317 DGESYLEADSVIVS
+317 
-331 TGTRALSKLRD
+331 
-342 SFKDVAFD
+342 
-350 VINIGDCKKASNIQ
+350 IQ
-364 HAVESGFDAGY
+364 PIAE
-375 IL
+375 

>member
-147 EKTDKLGGQALLS
+147 EKTDKLGAAASPQSPARKPEAQYPPDTRPSNPVTSRSVQDALYGNPRPAPMQAPADRQEQTFRTPMPNVRPGNQPPRPPMPPQGRPAGTGYRPS
-160 DVMWF
+160 RPVGRQAP
-165 KKEMKAYH
+165 KSKADGFI
-173 EWLERQVKKHPH
+173 VIA
-185 VKILMET
+185 IL
-192 EATPELISEMDV
+192 AAVAAL
-204 DAAIIAVGA
+204 AAIRFGLTVTHGGPDILPLIESSSPDTTQVQPIA
-213 EQIVPPIPGVEKAT
+213 E
-227 MAFDVFGHE
+227 
-236 EELGKKVVII
+236 
-246 GGGDIGCEL
+246 
-255 SIHLSGLGHE
+255 
-265 CSIVEMTHFVAG
+265 
-277 NTELTERMSILEWME
+277 
-292 KENVTTY
+292 
-299 LDTQALEIG
+299 
-308 DGSVKIKNA
+308 
-317 DGESYLEADSVIVS
+317 
-331 TGTRALSKLRD
+331 
-342 SFKDVAFD
+342 
-350 VINIGDCKKASNIQ
+350 
-364 HAVESGFDAGY
+364 
-375 IL
+375 